1 MTGDWPVISMCVN
14 LHIKYNMEF
23 MLSFPF
29 VVIENQR
36 AENRFRELK
45 KGIQIQNEQIWFFII
60 HYQHASECKHIIECA
75 PAHIRMAETIEN
87 GMEWKNN
94 PND

>member
-1 MTGDWPVISMCVN
+1 M
-14 LHIKYNMEF
+14 KF
-23 MLSFPF
+23 MLSFTF

-45 KGIQIQNEQIWFFII
+45 KGIQIQNEQIRFFFII
-60 HYQHASECKHIIECA
+60 HYQHASDCKHIEYA
-75 PAHIRMAETIEN
+75 PAHIRMDETIEN
-87 GMEWKNN
+87 GMEWKKNN